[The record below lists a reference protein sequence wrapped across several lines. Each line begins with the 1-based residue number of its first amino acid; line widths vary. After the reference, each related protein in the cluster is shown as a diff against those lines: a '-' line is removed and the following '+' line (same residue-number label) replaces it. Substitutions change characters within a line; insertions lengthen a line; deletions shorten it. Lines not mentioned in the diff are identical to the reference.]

1 MHCTTPESH
10 PLPSFSRRIEFVPF
24 DPRFKRTEGTLRNT
38 KTGAE
43 LKTTK
48 GAPHIILGLLS
59 ASDREVKEQ
68 VETSVVKF
76 GEMGIRTLAVA
87 KMEGHNGE
95 WKMMG
100 LLTFLDPPRPDTKQ
114 TIIDA
119 NKYGKKSKISPKHE
133 HHIIELT
140 HLFMHF

>member
-1 MHCTTPESH
+1 MKMPFT
-10 PLPSFSRRIEFVPF
+10 LPSFFLITRVSHLFLFVSDFVPF
-24 DPRFKRTEGTLRNT
+24 DPRFKRTEGTVRNT

-48 GAPHIILGLLS
+48 GAPHIILGLLND
-59 ASDREVKEQ
+59 SDKEVKEQ
-68 VETSVVKF
+68 VEAMVVHF

-87 KMEGHNGE
+87 KMDGWKGE

-119 NKYGKKSKISPKHE
+119 NKYGTKQY
-133 HHIIELT
+133 
-140 HLFMHF
+140 

>member
-1 MHCTTPESH
+1 M
-10 PLPSFSRRIEFVPF
+10 
-24 DPRFKRTEGTLRNT
+24 
-38 KTGAE
+38 
-43 LKTTK
+43 
-48 GAPHIILGLLS
+48 GLLS

-119 NKYGKKSKISPKHE
+119 NKYGKKRKISPKHK

>member
-1 MHCTTPESH
+1 M
-10 PLPSFSRRIEFVPF
+10 
-24 DPRFKRTEGTLRNT
+24 
-38 KTGAE
+38 
-43 LKTTK
+43 
-48 GAPHIILGLLS
+48 GLLS

-68 VETSVVKF
+68 VEAEVVKF

-119 NKYGKKSKISPKHE
+119 NKYGKKRVCPARHFSKLSPLYLNINHPSLNTISFFSGVNVKM
-133 HHIIELT
+133 IT
-140 HLFMHF
+140 GDHLLIAKNTAKTLR